1 MRIRNDE
8 KKEEVQGIKWDA
20 LSLDLKI
27 CYWVYDFNK
36 KKEKVW
42 FGKLIKPLKG
52 EAGLIPM
59 GKAVEKLLDLG
70 ILDGHW
76 EKIGDKWAR
85 VLMVTGEAES
95 FVKNI
100 YRNINKVKQ

>member
-1 MRIRNDE
+1 
-8 KKEEVQGIKWDA
+8 
-20 LSLDLKI
+20 
-27 CYWVYDFNK
+27 
-36 KKEKVW
+36 
-42 FGKLIKPLKG
+42 
-52 EAGLIPM
+52 M

-85 VLMVTGEAES
+85 VLMVTGEAED

-100 YRNINKVKQ
+100 YRNINRTKAKQ